1 MRENYD
7 YLLDHPYEFPGH
19 FMRFSRASYMPK
31 SDLRFVMLLTVLILS
46 AMQFYFLKSRYEI
59 QIKEIK
65 RSSQYQAR
73 GSLYNMPRR
82 APTPAPLP
90 LRPCPCACAPAPAP
104 VPLPLAPHPHPH
116 LKPHP

>member
-73 GSLYNMPRR
+73 GSYITCP
-82 APTPAPLP
+82 AAPLP
-90 LRPCPCACAPAPAP
+90 LRPCPCAPAPAPAPAP

>member
-73 GSLYNMPRR
+73 EAN
-82 APTPAPLP
+82 
-90 LRPCPCACAPAPAP
+90 
-104 VPLPLAPHPHPH
+104 PHPHPH
-116 LKPHP
+116 PTLPCY

>member
-73 GSLYNMPRR
+73 SRGQPSPRPLT
-82 APTPAPLP
+82 PTPTLTLTPTPTPTLTLTLSLSLSLTP
-90 LRPCPCACAPAPAP
+90 NPN
-104 VPLPLAPHPHPH
+104 PHP
-116 LKPHP
+116 